1 MDRTFTTFT
10 SVKGNKH
17 QIALLEL
24 LQIVDTICKKN
35 KIGYMLFAGTALGA
49 VRHQGF
55 IPWDDDL
62 DVVMMRSEYN
72 RFLEVAIEEL
82 DAEKY
87 YLQKEFSDHW
97 PMFFSKLRKNNTA
110 CMERYTP
117 KDKETHQGIYIDI
130 FPCDNLSDNFV
141 VRKIQFLASK
151 VVVAKSLDRRGYLTD
166 SSLKKCFMFGCRCLP
181 LRLMHKLACCDNL
194 KKTKYVH
201 TFFGASSRYEKSI
214 YPREWITETCL
225 KPFENG
231 EYPVSVYYDE
241 LLTQLYGDYMTPHT
255 PDERKC
261 KVHADL
267 VDTEKSYTEYLE
279 WQSKQKITVYT
290 RSIR

>member
-1 MDRTFTTFT
+1 M
-10 SVKGNKH
+10 SSLKEH
-17 QIALLEL
+17 QRVLLEL
-24 LQIVDTICKKN
+24 LQEFDRVCKKHN
-35 KIGYMLFAGTALGA
+35 IKYVLFAGSALGA

-87 YLQKEFSDHW
+87 FLQKEFSDHW

-141 VRKIQFLASK
+141 VRKMQFLASK

-181 LRLMHKLACCDNL
+181 SRLMHKLACFCNT

-201 TFFGASSRYEKSI
+201 TFFGASSKYKKSV
-214 YPREWITETCL
+214 YPREWITESCMM
-225 KPFENG
+225 PFEDG
-231 EYPVSVYYDE
+231 EYPVSVHYDA
-241 LLTQLYGDYMTPHT
+241 LLTLLYGDYMTPHT
-255 PDERKC
+255 PDERAC
-261 KVHADL
+261 KVHANL
-267 VDTEKSYTEYLE
+267 VDTEKSYTEYLD
-279 WQSKQKITVYT
+279 WQKQQKITVYT